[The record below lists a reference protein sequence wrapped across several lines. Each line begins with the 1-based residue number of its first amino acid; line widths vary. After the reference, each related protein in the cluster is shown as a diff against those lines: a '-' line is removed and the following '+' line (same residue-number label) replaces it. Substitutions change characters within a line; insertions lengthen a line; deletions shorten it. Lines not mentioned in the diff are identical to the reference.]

1 MTVLGP
7 CSSGGWLGRF
17 LFVRQ
22 GLHTSET
29 IQVALILLSHMRKET
44 EAGDNKVVAKT
55 IQPLNLEGRT

>member
-1 MTVLGP
+1 M
-7 CSSGGWLGRF
+7 GRF